1 MLISSAYAATPAAG
15 AAAEAVFP
23 PFDPTWFASSL
34 VWLAITFGLLYW
46 LMSRVALPR
55 VAEILQTREGR
66 ITGDLKSAADMQKQ
80 ADDAAVAYE
89 KALSDAKGN
98 AQTTVQQMRDKLNTQ
113 IESDRKTLEAGLN
126 DKLAAAEA
134 QIASTKAKAMGSVAS
149 LATDTAGE
157 IIKHITGKGADA
169 GALARAVA
177 AEKIG

>member
-15 AAAEAVFP
+15 GGEAVFP
-23 PFDPTWFASSL
+23 PFDPTWFASQL
-34 VWLAITFGLLYW
+34 IWLAITFGLLYW

-55 VAEILQTREGR
+55 VAEILKTREDR
-66 ITGDLKSAADMQKQ
+66 IAGDLKSASDMQKQ

-98 AQTTVQQMRDKLNTQ
+98 AQTTVQQMRDKLNAQ

-134 QIASTKAKAMGSVAS
+134 QIASTKAQAMGSVAGI
-149 LATDTAGE
+149 ATDTAGE

-169 GALARAVA
+169 AAIARAVA